1 MNVMHH
7 SSTRSRSP
15 LGILI
20 VLLVVLIISVIFGV
34 SFGSTTTSPLTTI
47 KVLFAHIPG
56 LSSWFSA
63 PDAATDA
70 IIYKIRLPRVVLA
83 IFVGA
88 ALAVAGASLQGLLRN
103 PLAEPYTIGV
113 ASGAAVGAALVIIF
127 AGGGLLLI

>member
-1 MNVMHH
+1 MHH
-7 SSTRSRSP
+7 SSTRSRSS

-88 ALAVAGASLQGLLRN
+88 ALAVAGASLQW
-103 PLAEPYTIGV
+103 P
-113 ASGAAVGAALVIIF
+113 F
-127 AGGGLLLI
+127 A